1 MMIFWITCVL
11 LLLVALLFV
20 VLPLWRGSVKKI
32 TVQRDSANLEIFR
45 DQITEMDT
53 DLRNGLLSQEMYE
66 QGKRE
71 LQVRLLDE
79 VDDAK
84 STNETV
90 VRNPLKILA
99 IALSVVL
106 PLTAVGIYWK
116 VGNPNALQQQTSMD
130 GENRFGKEHAESALK
145 ELEEKVAAKPD
156 DPSALYQLAHA
167 YTEFGRFA
175 DAAKAYDRLTR
186 MVPNEAQLWA
196 DYAEVMAMA
205 SGNTLKGAPTKLLD
219 KALAL
224 DPDNLKA
231 LAFSGSAAMERG
243 EYKITVR
250 QWERL
255 LKLLPKENENVSA
268 VENGIAQARA
278 LMTRNSGGKGSVQAS
293 PSSTGGDQ
301 AQAAQ
306 GGRET
311 ITGTVVLN
319 ETLKNKVSPDD
330 TLFVLVRAA
339 EGPRMP
345 LAIVRKQVKDLPLK
359 FTLDDSTAMSQQMKM
374 SNFEQVVVIARIS
387 KSGNAMTQPGDLQGM
402 SATIKPGSKGIKLS
416 IDTVTP

>member
-1 MMIFWITCVL
+1 MIFLIVCTL
-11 LLLVALLFV
+11 LLITAILFV
-20 VLPLWRGSVKKI
+20 VLPLWRRSVK
-32 TVQRDSANLEIFR
+32 VNNVLRDNSNLEIFR
-45 DQITEMDT
+45 DQIAEMDT

-71 LQVRLLDE
+71 LQARLLEE
-79 VDDAK
+79 VEDLKA
-84 STNETV
+84 SNVTV
-90 VRNPLKILA
+90 VRNPLRLLA
-99 IALSVVL
+99 IALSLVL
-106 PLTAVGIYWK
+106 PLAAAGIYWN
-116 VGNPNALQQQTSMD
+116 VGNPNALKQQSVMD
-130 GENRFGKEHAESALK
+130 VESRFGNVHAESALK
-145 ELEEKVAAKPD
+145 ELEEMVAAKPD
-156 DPSALYQLAHA
+156 DPSGLYQLAHA
-167 YTEFGRFA
+167 YTESGRFA
-175 DAAKAYDRLTR
+175 DAAQTYDRLTR

-205 SGNTLKGAPTKLLD
+205 SGNTLKGAPSKLLD

-243 EYKITVR
+243 EYKLTVR
-250 QWERL
+250 QWEKL
-255 LKLLPKENENVSA
+255 LRLLPKENENISA
-268 VENGIAQARA
+268 IENGIAQARA
-278 LMTRNSGGKGSVQAS
+278 LMTQHSGGLVPKQD
-293 PSSTGGDQ
+293 STTKPVTEQ

-306 GGRET
+306 GGGEA
-311 ITGTVVLN
+311 ITGTVVLS
-319 ETLKNKVSPDD
+319 ESLKNSTSPED

-359 FTLDDSTAMSQQMKM
+359 FKLDDSTAMSQQMKM

-402 SATIKPGSKGIKLS
+402 SATVKPGSKGIKLS